1 MRLGLAV
8 GSKIRQ
14 RCRFARKHYFY
25 PDLPKGFQISQFD
38 EPICEGGTVKFRL
51 HGEAR
56 AVRLTRIHLEE
67 DAGKNI
73 HADASE
79 SLVDY
84 NRAGVPL
91 CEIVS
96 EPDVRSAD
104 EAAEYVRA
112 IRTLVRYLGIGD
124 GNMEEGSL
132 RCDANV
138 SLRPR
143 GATAL
148 GTKTEI
154 KNMNS
159 FKNVRDAIEHEVKR
173 QAARAR
179 RRRPRRAGDAAVGR
193 GARR

>member
-1 MRLGLAV
+1 MRLV
-8 GSKIRQ
+8 
-14 RCRFARKHYFY
+14 
-25 PDLPKGFQISQFD
+25 
-38 EPICEGGTVKFRL
+38 
-51 HGEAR
+51 
-56 AVRLTRIHLEE
+56 RIHLEE

-73 HADASE
+73 HADAGK

-96 EPDVRSAD
+96 EPDVRSAE

-143 GATAL
+143 GDDGARHQD
-148 GTKTEI
+148 
-154 KNMNS
+154 
-159 FKNVRDAIEHEVKR
+159 RDQEHELVQER
-173 QAARAR
+173 ARRDRARGQAPGGGAR